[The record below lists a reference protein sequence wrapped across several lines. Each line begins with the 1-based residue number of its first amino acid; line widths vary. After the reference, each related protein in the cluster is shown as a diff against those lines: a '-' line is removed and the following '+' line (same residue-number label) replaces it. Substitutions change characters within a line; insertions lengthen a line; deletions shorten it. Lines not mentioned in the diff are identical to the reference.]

1 MASMLSTDDNPYN
14 PYLNWDEW
22 YQFDE
27 DKGYHSCSY
36 LGRLVKTV
44 DNLSDKDYER
54 MIDLAIDEIVKYNL
68 TGTTANY
75 IKVLPPGGS

>member
-1 MASMLSTDDNPYN
+1 MASMLSTTDNPYN
-14 PYLNWDEW
+14 PYVNWDEW

-36 LGRLVKTV
+36 LARLVKTV
-44 DNLSDKDYER
+44 DNLSDRDYEL
-54 MIDLAIDEIVKYNL
+54 MVDNAIDEIVKYDL
-68 TGTTANY
+68 TGSDAHY